1 LRNRTP
7 LAGSAVRLVSNVASE
22 AAFND
27 REWFSAHRGLQ
38 APLLIWFDSK
48 TIAGYR
54 LMDSKR
60 ARNESMAKG
69 NLMLTR
75 QTNQKIL
82 IADGEIVITIKRIHG
97 NRVTVLVQA
106 EKDLEIV
113 RGEIA
118 SEFAK
123 RKSQEVAA

>member
-1 LRNRTP
+1 
-7 LAGSAVRLVSNVASE
+7 
-22 AAFND
+22 
-27 REWFSAHRGLQ
+27 
-38 APLLIWFDSK
+38 
-48 TIAGYR
+48 
-54 LMDSKR
+54 
-60 ARNESMAKG
+60 MAKG
-69 NLMLTR
+69 NLILTR
-75 QTNQKIL
+75 QTNQQIF
-82 IADGEIVITIKRIHG
+82 IADGEIVITVKRIHG